1 MDRARRLL
9 FTLLTFASL
18 LLFCGSA
25 AAEVRVVATT
35 PDLAAIAQAIGGQ
48 RVKVTALAL
57 PSQDPHFVDA
67 RPHLALELAKADLLI
82 VVGAELEVGW
92 LPPLLDG
99 ARNAKIRHGAAGHL
113 DASTLVDLLEVPKGK
128 VDRSQG
134 DIHPSGSPHYLLD
147 PRRAEKVA
155 VGIGRRLAELDGA
168 GREAYLAG
176 TKAFVSELR
185 AARQA
190 HEKKLERLRGRP
202 IVGYHRSL
210 SYLADWLG
218 LEVVDHL
225 EPKPGIPPNP
235 RHVAQV
241 VELGRA
247 RKVSGLVQ
255 ESWFST
261 ATSQVAAEKMGVP
274 LVVIPGMT
282 NFQGGQSYVQFVNA
296 LAAKLSALK

>member
-1 MDRARRLL
+1 MNPVRRLL
-9 FTLLTFASL
+9 LLLLTLLSTLAV
-18 LLFCGSA
+18 CGSA
-25 AAEVRVVATT
+25 AAQLRVVATT
-35 PDLAAIAQAIGGQ
+35 PDLAAIAGAVGGQ

-57 PSQDPHFVDA
+57 HSQDPHFVDA
-67 RPHLALELAKADLLI
+67 RPHLALELARADLLL

-92 LPPLLDG
+92 LPPLLTG
-99 ARNAKIRHGAAGHL
+99 ARNDRIQPGAPGYL
-113 DASTLVDLLEVPKGK
+113 DASTLVDLLEVPQGK

-134 DIHPSGSPHYLLD
+134 DIHPSGSPHFLLD

-155 VGIGRRLAELDGA
+155 VGIGRRLSELDPA
-168 GREAYLAG
+168 GRDAYLAS

-185 AARQA
+185 TVRQTY
-190 HEKKLERLRGRP
+190 EKKLQRLRGRP

-218 LEVVDHL
+218 LQVVDHL

-241 VELGRA
+241 IELGKA
-247 RKVSGLVQ
+247 RKVAALVQ
-255 ESWFST
+255 EAWFGT
-261 ATSQVAAEKMGVP
+261 GTSKVAADKMGAA

-282 NFQGGQSYVQFVNA
+282 NFQAGQSYIKFIGAVV
-296 LAAKLSALK
+296 AKLDAVK